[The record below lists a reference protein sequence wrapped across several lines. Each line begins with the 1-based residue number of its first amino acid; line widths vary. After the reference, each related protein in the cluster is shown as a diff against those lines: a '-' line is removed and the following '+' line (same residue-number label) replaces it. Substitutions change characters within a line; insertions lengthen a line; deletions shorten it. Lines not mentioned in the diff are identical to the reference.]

1 MAEIDIYN
9 SNIKPLF
16 LAFLAVCLEAS
27 RQDTEVKK
35 RTPKQPGVTP
45 RIQKTFTVD
54 ESTVLFMD
62 RDYREA
68 YTCHKNPQTG
78 KNRTFVTLSATGT
91 SVQYSLLTGP

>member
-16 LAFLAVCLEAS
+16 LAFPAVCLEAP
-27 RQDTEVKK
+27 RQDMAVKK
-35 RTPKQPGVTP
+35 TTPKQPGVTP

-54 ESTVLFMD
+54 ESAVQFMD

-68 YTCHKNPQTG
+68 YTCHKNPEQV
-78 KNRTFVTLSATGT
+78 RTV
-91 SVQYSLLTGP
+91 LL